1 MEKRRK
7 LEMKGKPIKPEVLFT
22 NVFRVLFLGFYSIVM
37 LYPFIWMLLTSVRKS
52 YEIFAEPWA
61 LPSSFEYTNFLRA
74 LRSGIAD
81 YFLNSVFIS
90 GVTVFFILLFSSLAA
105 FTFAKHFFR
114 GKSVL
119 FITLVAGYFIPVQVT
134 LIPLYNTLRALTLL
148 DSYPG
153 IILPYISYGI
163 PFSVLLLTTYFRA
176 TPKELEDAARI
187 DGCTE
192 LGIYARIVLPISKPG
207 IATILIFQFI
217 NAWNEFIFAL
227 TFLRSKQYMTLPI
240 GLMNFRGEHVTDWSA
255 IMAGVSI
262 ATIPLVIVY
271 VIFQKSF
278 IRGLTAGAVK
288 A

>member
-1 MEKRRK
+1 
-7 LEMKGKPIKPEVLFT
+7 MKKTDINAATISINTV
-22 NVFRVLFLGFYSIVM
+22 RILFLLIYSLIM
-37 LYPFIWMLLTSVRKS
+37 LYPFTWMLLTSVRKS

-61 LPSSFEYTNFLRA
+61 LPSSFEYNNIIRA

-90 GVTVFFILLFSSLAA
+90 TTTVFFIILCSSLAA

-134 LIPLYNTLRALTLL
+134 LIPLYNTLKTLTLL

-153 IILPYISYGI
+153 IILPYIAYGI
-163 PFSVLLLTTYFRA
+163 PFSVLLLTTYFRS

-187 DGCTE
+187 DGCSE

-227 TFLRSKQYMTLPI
+227 TFLRSKRYMTLPI

-271 VIFQKSF
+271 IIFQKSF